1 MINYLKKNYIFN
13 DSRTIIYIMVKYTP
27 TRELLFK
34 YALIMLLFL
43 NIVDAMATLYWVEN
57 KLATETNPLMHA
69 WIQLSPDLFITVKI
83 TLVTMGTILLWT
95 FRKHRLAYW
104 GGIILLLLY
113 SLVMLVHGLI
123 AVRTGTI

>member
-1 MINYLKKNYIFN
+1 
-13 DSRTIIYIMVKYTP
+13 MVKYTP